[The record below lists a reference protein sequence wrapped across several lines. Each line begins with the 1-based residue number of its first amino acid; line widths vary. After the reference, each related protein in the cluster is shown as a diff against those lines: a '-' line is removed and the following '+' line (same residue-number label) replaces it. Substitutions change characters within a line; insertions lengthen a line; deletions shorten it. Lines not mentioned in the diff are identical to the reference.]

1 MTKKKAL
8 FYLVSFLT
16 LFVVIAFGY
25 VFTNELSAMQLL
37 IDSTAIS
44 LVVGILCVLW
54 ALLLFIICIA
64 LLLKE
69 EWREEAFLVFA
80 GTDAGDEL
88 EQAAVNDSIKK
99 TFLMNL
105 ILLVSLCI
113 LSGFTAIELEDQPDG
128 KNTIF
133 SYHIMSDYKDMDD
146 AIKVLED
153 LNYDSLPDDK
163 AKKMSDAMQETI
175 DKLKSG
181 KPHHLI
187 PQMVFSPYGTLCF
200 ILLQFLMFRVFLFF
214 NRRKFL

>member
-8 FYLVSFLT
+8 FYLISFLT
-16 LFVVIAFGY
+16 LFVVTAFGY
-25 VFTNELSAMQLL
+25 LFTNQLNALQLL
-37 IDSTAIS
+37 IDHTAVS
-44 LVVGILCVLW
+44 LLVGVLCVVW
-54 ALLLFIICIA
+54 ALLLFIICIS

-113 LSGFTAIELEDQPDG
+113 LSGFTVIKLKDQPDG

-133 SYHIMSDYKDMDD
+133 TYHVMSDYKDVDE
-146 AIKVLED
+146 AIKLLED
-153 LNYDSLPDDK
+153 LNYDNLPEK
-163 AKKMSDAMQETI
+163 EAKLLSEAMDESI
-175 DKLKSG
+175 NKIKSG
-181 KPHHLI
+181 KPHYLI
-187 PQMVFSPYGTLCF
+187 PKIVFSPYGTLWF
-200 ILLQFLMFRVFLFF
+200 ILLQFVMFRIFLFF